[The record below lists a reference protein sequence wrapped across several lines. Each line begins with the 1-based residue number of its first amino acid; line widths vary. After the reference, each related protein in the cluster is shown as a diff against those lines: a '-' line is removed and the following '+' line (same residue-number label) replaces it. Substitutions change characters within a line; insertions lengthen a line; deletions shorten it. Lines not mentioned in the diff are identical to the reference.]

1 MRICILGGCG
11 YVGTVLTDILLK
23 HKNVI
28 KVIDMQWFGNRLQ
41 NHKDLTVVKK
51 DIRNITS
58 KDFQS
63 FDTIIH
69 LANIAND
76 PTVELQPNL
85 SWDVN
90 VMTMIKVLESAS
102 KARIKRFVYSSSGS
116 VYGVKKEKRVTEDL
130 SVNPISIYNKT
141 KIVAEKILLNYSD
154 NFDTICIRP
163 ATVCGYS
170 PKMRLDLTVNLLT
183 FQALNNKLITVF
195 GGQQVRPN
203 IYIKDLCEIF
213 RMATLKKIKSGVY
226 NAGFENVKVIDIA
239 RKIKK
244 IIPCKIKILSSNDP
258 RSYRQDSTKI
268 LKVGFKP
275 SYNIDFAINEI
286 KERFSD
292 GSLNY
297 NINFYNLKKMKKL
310 NIK

>member
-23 HKNVI
+23 YNNVI
-28 KVIDMQWFGNRLQ
+28 KVIDIQWFGNRLQ
-41 NHKDLTVVKK
+41 KHKNLTVVKK

-90 VMTMIKVLESAS
+90 VVTMIKVLDSAS
-102 KARIKRFVYSSSGS
+102 KAGIKRFIYSSSGS

-130 SVNPISIYNKT
+130 SLNPISIYNKT
-141 KIVAEKILLNYSD
+141 KIVAEKILLNYSN

-183 FQALNNKLITVF
+183 FQALNNKLIKVF

-203 IYIKDLCEIF
+203 IHIKDLCEIF
-213 RMATLKKIKSGVY
+213 RIATSKKIKSGVY

-244 IIPCKIKILSSNDP
+244 IIPCKIKIFSSNDP

-268 LKVGFKP
+268 LKIGFKP

>member
-11 YVGTVLTDILLK
+11 YIGTVLTDILLK
-23 HKNVI
+23 YKNAI
-28 KVIDMQWFGNRLQ
+28 KVIDIQWFGNRLQ
-41 NHKDLTVVKK
+41 KHKNLTVIKK

-58 KDFQS
+58 KDFQN

-90 VMTMIKVLESAS
+90 VVTMIKVLDFAS
-102 KARIKRFVYSSSGS
+102 KAGIKRFIYSSSGS
-116 VYGVKKEKRVTEDL
+116 VYGVKKEKRVTEEL

-141 KIVAEKILLNYSD
+141 KIVAEKILLNYSN

-183 FQALNNKLITVF
+183 FQALNNKLIKVF

-213 RMATLKKIKSGVY
+213 RIATSKKIKSGVY

-239 RKIKK
+239 RKIRK